1 MSAPPSQPHSMWVRR
16 GHSTHDAA
24 AALFEEMSHAARTG
38 GGAGALPTSL
48 LTAAPRSH
56 VQHLRGSRCG
66 GTAADASLSQ
76 PSYSTGLSP
85 AATTTTT
92 VTSPSGGHTSL
103 PLALPN
109 PLPTPSAATP
119 YFYVHRLGSRRSAV
133 GQYHV
138 NCHSRGGSDPAA
150 APHAWGVPPSSPTYP
165 PPPSR
170 SNLFP
175 GLVSAATAGA
185 PMDIENGAGHNSPG
199 SLSTSSQS
207 LTASTGLGGG
217 AGSGAVGGS
226 HLTTPPTTRGTP
238 AAAAAATPVAAPV
251 YVWHSS
257 SSMAGAA
264 PWLRLHR
271 PANAAAACVGG
282 RRGSAAPAAG
292 TSGRTGGVWTP
303 QNPGSSGVGTLA
315 SPPHPTYSLTLLEH
329 AHLSTVFGAAD
340 EDAAQRS
347 STGGLSGRDTGGGVP
362 AMTRGLSQPHHQQEL
377 HADPVAG
384 SGASG
389 SLSAALPLTLVPPF
403 RFARVESGVYRG
415 AYPVLRNF
423 PYIRRLRLRTMVSL
437 IPEPPTYDLKC
448 FAEAEHIQLHHIHA
462 ERAKGEV
469 QLLPSELSEALQLI
483 MNKDMHP
490 LYIHCLDGRHV
501 TGLVIMALRKLLQ
514 WDANVANAEF
524 QRFTREV
531 QDEAAFIADYTGPLL
546 VPPHLPA
553 WLWGGSI
560 YDAATGQQKRLP
572 TTIRLRLSTAVSGG
586 AGSAAATAGGV
597 AAAPGAGL
605 GCVSASASGGAS
617 SVTGTGPVN
626 GPLSA
631 ASVAVGHKPKGT
643 MRGPSGDLRSQAAA
657 PWMCV
662 PQAETVAADGQ
673 HYIDVDRLPVAPPLR
688 GSLPGA
694 AAPQWIPSA
703 EPSAAASTGTVSGSG
718 SGTGTL
724 NVHLQLTRS
733 SAHSSRS
740 TSEKSNMA
748 GLPAVVSAAA
758 AASSTGGVGGDSRWQ
773 STVSWDALQ
782 QHQRRL
788 ASSLIHRN
796 AAPSKGPGASGLLD
810 GRVSA
815 LLWTPGL
822 IVPSA
827 TVGGGSGI
835 PGSGRVSGGSAGSS
849 GGGGGAAGGNAN
861 GGGGAVV
868 GVNGPPTGSSQPPSA
883 RTPKR
888 SYSR

>member
-1 MSAPPSQPHSMWVRR
+1 MSAPPPRPHSMWARR

-48 LTAAPRSH
+48 PIAAPRSH
-56 VQHLRGSRCG
+56 VQQHLPGSRCG
-66 GTAADASLSQ
+66 GTAAEASSSQ
-76 PSYSTGLSP
+76 PACSAGLSP
-85 AATTTTT
+85 AATTITT
-92 VTSPSGGHTSL
+92 VTSPSGDHTSP
-103 PLALPN
+103 PLALPT
-109 PLPTPSAATP
+109 PLPTPSAATA
-119 YFYVHRLGSRRSAV
+119 YFYVHRLGSWPSAV
-133 GQYHV
+133 GQHHV
-138 NCHSRGGSDPAA
+138 NGHSRGGSDPAA
-150 APHAWGVPPSSPTYP
+150 ATHAWGVPTSSPTYFP
-165 PPPSR
+165 PSSR
-170 SNLFP
+170 SNVFP
-175 GLVSAATAGA
+175 GLVSAATTGA
-185 PMDIENGAGHNSPG
+185 PMDVENGAGHNSPS

-217 AGSGAVGGS
+217 AGS
-226 HLTTPPTTRGTP
+226 
-238 AAAAAATPVAAPV
+238 
-251 YVWHSS
+251 
-257 SSMAGAA
+257 AA

-271 PANAAAACVGG
+271 PASAAAACVGG

-292 TSGRTGGVWTP
+292 TGGGTGGVGTP
-303 QNPGSSGVGTLA
+303 QNPGSSGAGMLA
-315 SPPHPTYSLTLLEH
+315 SPP
-329 AHLSTVFGAAD
+329 HLSTVFGATD

-347 STGGLSGRDTGGGVP
+347 STCSVSGRDTGGSVP
-362 AMTRGLSQPHHQQEL
+362 AVARGLSQPHHQQEL

-384 SGASG
+384 SGASD

-514 WDANVANAEF
+514 WDAKVANAEF

-546 VPPHLPA
+546 VPPHLPV

-572 TTIRLRLSTAVSGG
+572 AAIRLRLSTAVSGG
-586 AGSAAATAGGV
+586 AGSASATAGGV

-605 GCVSASASGGAS
+605 GRVSASASGGTS
-617 SVTGTGPVN
+617 SATGTGPVN
-626 GPLSA
+626 GPQSATSA
-631 ASVAVGHKPKGT
+631 AVSHKPKGGT
-643 MRGPSGDLRSQAAA
+643 LRGPSGDLRPQAAA

-673 HYIDVDRLPVAPPLR
+673 HYIDVDRLPVALPLR
-688 GSLPGA
+688 GSLPGP
-694 AAPQWIPSA
+694 AAPHWIPST
-703 EPSAAASTGTVSGSG
+703 EP
-718 SGTGTL
+718 
-724 NVHLQLTRS
+724 
-733 SAHSSRS
+733 
-740 TSEKSNMA
+740 EKSSMA
-748 GLPAVVSAAA
+748 GLPAAVSAA
-758 AASSTGGVGGDSRWQ
+758 AASSTGGVGGGSRWQ
-773 STVSWDALQ
+773 STTSWDALQ

-788 ASSLIHRN
+788 ASSLIHSD
-796 AAPSKGPGASGLLD
+796 AAPSKGAGASGLLD

-815 LLWTPGL
+815 LLWTSGL

-868 GVNGPPTGSSQPPSA
+868 GINGPPTASSPPPSA